1 MLIVI
6 FIKTKNG
13 CTMKKLIIIIPT
25 LLLTACA
32 TTAVKFNTEF
42 AGKNL
47 AIIEDTVYDPIF
59 AINPENAT
67 VTSIDGKE
75 TEWTSTSN
83 KISGGKH
90 LLNTKCSVTKA
101 GTLVFY
107 GNNEIKV
114 NLKAGHT
121 YKLIPAL
128 KRPPVRECVSIIKDI
143 TKI

>member
-1 MLIVI
+1 
-6 FIKTKNG
+6 
-13 CTMKKLIIIIPT
+13 MKKLIIIMST

-47 AIIEDTVYDPIF
+47 TVIEDTVYDPIF
-59 AINPENAT
+59 SINPESAA

-75 TEWTSTSN
+75 TNWTSTSN

-101 GTLVFY
+101 GTLVFH
-107 GNNEIKV
+107 GKNEIKAT
-114 NLKAGHT
+114 LKAGHT
-121 YKLIPAL
+121 YKLIPVL
-128 KRPPVRECVSIIKDI
+128 KRPPVRECISTLKDI